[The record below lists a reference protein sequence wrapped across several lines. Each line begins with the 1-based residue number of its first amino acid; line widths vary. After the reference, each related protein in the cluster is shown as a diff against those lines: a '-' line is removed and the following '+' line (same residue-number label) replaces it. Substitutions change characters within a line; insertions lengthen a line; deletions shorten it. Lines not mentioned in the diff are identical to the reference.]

1 MKFAVFA
8 VLAASAN
15 AFAPAAFVA
24 RPSTGLNANVAETL
38 KTMQGPHICYGSD
51 GPTMDPPHD
60 ENEIKGYDNCDK
72 FLAEVEKAG
81 IDLSSGEYTVFA
93 PVNTAMEKFASG
105 GMSAEEVKY
114 HIAEGK
120 HTSGS
125 ISGDI
130 MTLTGKALI
139 YERKFRKVREIPSFP
154 PLSTP
159 FKRTKAKSLTL
170 AHPPYPPP
178 QTFMDEA
185 IIGQVDNFGGGS
197 AYPVDVA
204 ADNGVIHTIS
214 VTLDPAYTKQNAEA
228 GLGGVA

>member
-60 ENEIKGYDNCDK
+60 ENEIKGYDNCDR

-93 PVNTAMEKFASG
+93 PVNSAMEKFASD
-105 GMSAEEVKY
+105 GMTAEEVKY

-120 HTSGS
+120 FTSGS
-125 ISGDI
+125 ISSDV

-139 YERKFRKVREIPSFP
+139 YERKFRK
-154 PLSTP
+154 
-159 FKRTKAKSLTL
+159 
-170 AHPPYPPP
+170 
-178 QTFMDEA
+178 TFMDEA

-214 VTLDPAYTKQNAEA
+214 VTLDPAYTKQSAEA
-228 GLGGVA
+228 GLGGVV

>member
-1 MKFAVFA
+1 
-8 VLAASAN
+8 
-15 AFAPAAFVA
+15 
-24 RPSTGLNANVAETL
+24 
-38 KTMQGPHICYGSD
+38 MQGPHICYGSD

-130 MTLTGKALI
+130 MTLTGKA
-139 YERKFRKVREIPSFP
+139 
-154 PLSTP
+154 
-159 FKRTKAKSLTL
+159 
-170 AHPPYPPP
+170 
-178 QTFMDEA
+178 
-185 IIGQVDNFGGGS
+185 DNFGGGS

-214 VTLDPAYTKQNAEA
+214 VTLDP
-228 GLGGVA
+228 